1 MDTHRQLKI
10 NSVIREAFTDY
21 LNREG
26 KSIYGNAFVTVTNV
40 KVTPDLTLVRF
51 YLSIFNNPDPD
62 LVVQRFDERTF
73 EIKRALAE
81 KLRHELRRIPEIEFF
96 RDDTLDQVYHL
107 EDVFKK
113 IKEDDDRIA
122 ALKNAPVEL
131 PKKKRATR
139 KSTKK

>member
-1 MDTHRQLKI
+1 MDTRRQLKI

-26 KSIYGNAFVTVTNV
+26 KSIYGSAFVTVTNV

-62 LVVQRFDERTF
+62 LIIQRFDERTF

-131 PKKKRATR
+131 PKKKRAAR

>member
-1 MDTHRQLKI
+1 MDTRRQLKI

-26 KSIYGNAFVTVTNV
+26 KSIYGSAFVTVTNV

-51 YLSIFNNPDPD
+51 YLSVFNNPDPD
-62 LVVQRFDERTF
+62 LVIQRFDERTF

-122 ALKNAPVEL
+122 ALKNTPVEL
-131 PKKKRATR
+131 PKKKRPAR